1 MIQIKIIEENPPFL
15 KAILNAGLKPEKTT
29 IFPFGFLIY
38 NPSGLPIPDDIM
50 VHETVHM
57 ARQGRDP
64 KNWWVKYL
72 KDKEFRLNEELEAN
86 RKQYKFICKIKK
98 DRNER
103 ARALVAIAR
112 NMAGAVY
119 GNMITTNKAIEEIKK
134 LTTF

>member
-1 MIQIKIIEENPPFL
+1 M
-15 KAILNAGLKPEKTT
+15 ILNEQPPNLLQIQMAGMRPQFDTL
-29 IFPFGFLIY
+29 FPWSPDFY
-38 NPSGLPIPDDIM
+38 NPSGVDIPADIM
-50 VHETVHM
+50 IHEAVHI
-57 ARQGRDP
+57 RQQG
-64 KNWWVKYL
+64 KNPQAWWDKYIL
-72 KDKEFRLNEELEAN
+72 DKGFRLEQELEAN
-86 RKQYKFICKIKK
+86 KWQYKFICKIKK

>member
-1 MIQIKIIEENPPFL
+1 MDIKIINENPPFL
-15 KAILNAGLKPEKTT
+15 LKLITAGMNPQRDT
-29 IFPFGFLIY
+29 IFPYNPVIY
-38 NPSGLPIPDDIM
+38 NPSGLDIPADIM
-50 VHETVHM
+50 IHEAVHIKQ
-57 ARQGRDP
+57 QG
-64 KNWWVKYL
+64 KNPQAWWDRYIL
-72 KDKEFRLNEELEAN
+72 DKGFRLQQELEAN
-86 RKQYKFICKIKK
+86 QEQYKFICKIKK

>member
-86 RKQYKFICKIKK
+86 RKQYKFICKLTK
-98 DRNER
+98 DREQR
-103 ARALVAIAR
+103 SKAL
-112 NMAGAVY
+112 MAMAKNISGEVY
-119 GNMITTNKAIEEIKK
+119 GKIVSFSKAYEMIKT
-134 LTTF
+134 